1 MSLEILLALLVLAAA
16 TVVLATGLLR
26 MDVVALLAV
35 VIVALLGLA
44 SPERALAGFA
54 NPAVLTVG
62 GMFVLSAGLSRT
74 GVAEWLGQWI
84 LRVGGG
90 GEVRLVIA
98 VTLVSGLLSGF
109 MNNVGVAAM
118 LLPVV
123 ATIARKSDL
132 PPSKLLIPMALGAQL
147 GGFTT
152 LVGTSPNLLASDALR
167 QAGLEP
173 FGLLSFS
180 PVGLLLLFTGTLL
193 IAAVGPRV
201 LPVRVPQ
208 GNADEVIRPG
218 IRGDVGLGE
227 RLFHLVVPSHSPLDG
242 LSLADCLID
251 SALGVHVLAIRRD
264 GETLR
269 APGPETLLRSGDRI
283 VVQGRPD
290 FFLEL
295 RGRRH
300 IRQDREGV
308 SARWLESEEI
318 GLARARIAPG
328 SRFVGRSAAELGLR
342 AQEGV
347 LVLALRRDAEF
358 PRRTRFVDTPLR
370 GGDELLLQG
379 PRSRLLEL
387 AQGTELVGVTVL
399 GAEEAVK
406 EFDLTERLWALR
418 VTPDSLLAGRPLGDT
433 RLGDAIGFRVL
444 AVGRD
449 DDSEDRQVSL
459 LPGPELVL
467 ESGDHLLVKARP
479 EDMIVLRALQRLE
492 IDLDSTVDPDLLEG
506 REAGFVEVVLAPRSS
521 LVGKTLR
528 QVNFRGRFGMHVV
541 AIVREGE
548 VVRANLREEE
558 LRFGD
563 ALLLYG
569 PRRQQRALAREP
581 DIILLQTPEGDAPAV
596 QLAPLSLLVTAAA
609 LVPVIAGWVPVA
621 IGVLTGAV
629 LMVVTRCLTPDEA
642 YRAVEWP
649 ALVLVAGM
657 LALGAALTDTGAI
670 DLVGGSLLR
679 VVGESGAYA
688 VFTVLV
694 LTTAVVGQVIPASA
708 VVVLMAPIAV
718 NGATQ
723 LGVSPYPFVMAVA
736 IASTSLASPVAHPAH
751 ALVMAPAGYRIGD
764 FLRLGLPVTLLVL
777 AVTLLVTP
785 VFFPF

>member
-1 MSLEILLALLVLAAA
+1 
-16 TVVLATGLLR
+16 
-26 MDVVALLAV
+26 
-35 VIVALLGLA
+35 
-44 SPERALAGFA
+44 
-54 NPAVLTVG
+54 
-62 GMFVLSAGLSRT
+62 
-74 GVAEWLGQWI
+74 
-84 LRVGGG
+84 
-90 GEVRLVIA
+90 
-98 VTLVSGLLSGF
+98 
-109 MNNVGVAAM
+109 
-118 LLPVV
+118 
-123 ATIARKSDL
+123 
-132 PPSKLLIPMALGAQL
+132 
-147 GGFTT
+147 
-152 LVGTSPNLLASDALR
+152 
-167 QAGLEP
+167 
-173 FGLLSFS
+173 
-180 PVGLLLLFTGTLL
+180 
-193 IAAVGPRV
+193 
-201 LPVRVPQ
+201 
-208 GNADEVIRPG
+208 
-218 IRGDVGLGE
+218 
-227 RLFHLVVPSHSPLDG
+227 
-242 LSLADCLID
+242 
-251 SALGVHVLAIRRD
+251 
-264 GETLR
+264 
-269 APGPETLLRSGDRI
+269 
-283 VVQGRPD
+283 
-290 FFLEL
+290 
-295 RGRRH
+295 
-300 IRQDREGV
+300 
-308 SARWLESEEI
+308 
-318 GLARARIAPG
+318 
-328 SRFVGRSAAELGLR
+328 
-342 AQEGV
+342 
-347 LVLALRRDAEF
+347 
-358 PRRTRFVDTPLR
+358 
-370 GGDELLLQG
+370 
-379 PRSRLLEL
+379 
-387 AQGTELVGVTVL
+387 
-399 GAEEAVK
+399 
-406 EFDLTERLWALR
+406 
-418 VTPDSLLAGRPLGDT
+418 
-433 RLGDAIGFRVL
+433 
-444 AVGRD
+444 
-449 DDSEDRQVSL
+449 
-459 LPGPELVL
+459 
-467 ESGDHLLVKARP
+467 
-479 EDMIVLRALQRLE
+479 
-492 IDLDSTVDPDLLEG
+492 
-506 REAGFVEVVLAPRSS
+506 
-521 LVGKTLR
+521 
-528 QVNFRGRFGMHVV
+528 MHVV

-581 DIILLQTPEGDAPAV
+581 DIILLQTPEGEAPAV